1 MRTPTIIWLSLSAA
15 LLLAGPALSQ
25 VPDAEPLPPP
35 DIDDAPAQEVAP
47 ADPPGAGSDE
57 LPPKIPPPPGTEPPE
72 VTIRTDAQTGDVVEE
87 YRQGGQVYMVVVRP
101 PVGPAYRLLDTN
113 GDGRLDSNDAEGPVH
128 PVYWTIYEWN

>member
-1 MRTPTIIWLSLSAA
+1 MRIPTIAALSLSAA
-15 LLLAGPALSQ
+15 LLLAAPARAQ

-35 DIDDAPAQEVAP
+35 DIGDAPAQEAAP
-47 ADPPGAGSDE
+47 ADPSAAGE

-72 VTIRTDAQTGDVVEE
+72 VTIRTDERTGDVVEE

-101 PVGPAYRLLDTN
+101 LHGPPYRLMDTN
-113 GDGRLDSNDAEGPVH
+113 GDGRLDSDDAEGPVH